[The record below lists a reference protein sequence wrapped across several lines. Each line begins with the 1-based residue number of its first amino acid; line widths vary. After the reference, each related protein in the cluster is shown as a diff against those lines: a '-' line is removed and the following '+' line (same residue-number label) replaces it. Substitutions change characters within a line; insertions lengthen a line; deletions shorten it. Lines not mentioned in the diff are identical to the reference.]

1 MCSNSSQPV
10 CHPWILSIG
19 KKIYCNFFS
28 IGLPFTL
35 YAIKLLIEYLT
46 FLRLGSRRRKE
57 IWLHFYIISS
67 FYLDI
72 LCICCIYAYINRFIT
87 GIICVRKC
95 QQILNDAIWR
105 MDCQS
110 IWQRFAENLQESREL
125 CPSLIIDSLAPSR
138 VFLFLVET
146 SFGITSYW
154 DDFKLSEL

>member
-1 MCSNSSQPV
+1 MYMNRQRV
-10 CHPWILSIG
+10 
-19 KKIYCNFFS
+19 
-28 IGLPFTL
+28 TL
-35 YAIKLLIEYLT
+35 CEKMSTE
-46 FLRLGSRRRKE
+46 
-57 IWLHFYIISS
+57 
-67 FYLDI
+67 
-72 LCICCIYAYINRFIT
+72 
-87 GIICVRKC
+87 
-95 QQILNDAIWR
+95 ILNDAIWR